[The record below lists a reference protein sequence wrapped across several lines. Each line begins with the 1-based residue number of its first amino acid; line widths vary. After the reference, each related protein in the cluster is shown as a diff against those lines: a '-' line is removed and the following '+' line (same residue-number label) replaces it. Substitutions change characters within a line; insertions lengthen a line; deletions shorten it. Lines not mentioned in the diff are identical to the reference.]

1 MSGGGGTIVTNGTI
15 GSRFSEGAL
24 TQASRDVFA
33 GSHNEAT
40 WWAMGTFDRA
50 GCRGEA
56 VAANSGVNLGKLICQ
71 VIGPCRLSSPGAG
84 LKGGPS
90 HCVCQ
95 PSTGC
100 RRSKLNLFI
109 KT

>member
-1 MSGGGGTIVTNGTI
+1 MSGGGGTIVTNDTI

-71 VIGPCRLSSPGAG
+71 VIGPPDPLWPWGRIKGWPKPLCLSTLDGMPA
-84 LKGGPS
+84 
-90 HCVCQ
+90 Q
-95 PSTGC
+95 
-100 RRSKLNLFI
+100 
-109 KT
+109 

>member
-15 GSRFSEGAL
+15 GSRFSKGAL

-71 VIGPCRLSSPGAG
+71 VIGPPDPLWPWGRIKGWPKPLCLSTLDGMPA
-84 LKGGPS
+84 
-90 HCVCQ
+90 Q
-95 PSTGC
+95 
-100 RRSKLNLFI
+100 
-109 KT
+109 

>member
-1 MSGGGGTIVTNGTI
+1 MRQPGGRWEPLTGG
-15 GSRFSEGAL
+15 L
-24 TQASRDVFA
+24 A
-33 GSHNEAT
+33 G
-40 WWAMGTFDRA
+40 
-50 GCRGEA
+50 GE
-56 VAANSGVNLGKLICQ
+56 AANSGVNLGKLICQ

-100 RRSKLNLFI
+100 RPSELNLFI

>member
-40 WWAMGTFDRA
+40 WWAMGTFEA
-50 GCRGEA
+50 GRWLPI
-56 VAANSGVNLGKLICQ
+56 VV
-71 VIGPCRLSSPGAG
+71 
-84 LKGGPS
+84 
-90 HCVCQ
+90 
-95 PSTGC
+95 
-100 RRSKLNLFI
+100 
-109 KT
+109 